1 MRLKSELF
9 TFVLR
14 YSQMLQVIV
23 YNIPLGFTN
32 EDGIYKQER
41 HEDLYDCTLKIL
53 EKVMKT
59 LENQT
64 YKGVLTST

>member
-1 MRLKSELF
+1 
-9 TFVLR
+9 
-14 YSQMLQVIV
+14 MLQVVV